1 LFERVGLYDCVQ
13 LQVGCLTPFFQR
25 RKLSQDED
33 ARAGRI
39 LRACV
44 LACFFREKMH
54 FTAELEPAW
63 ELDIAKCND
72 LIRVRALKNSHRWN
86 TAAVVNNLGRKRGE
100 PLKMLRSTTI
110 ARLPHEPSRSG
121 DKRSRIAAEP
131 TCWCYVCLSRK
142 RPRVREFCALAASGR
157 RSFGPR
163 PPRTV

>member
-1 LFERVGLYDCVQ
+1 MRPLNSQDKKRQAGRTRQHCSSLFERVGLYDCVQ

-72 LIRVRALKNSHRWN
+72 LIRVRALKNSHR
-86 TAAVVNNLGRKRGE
+86 
-100 PLKMLRSTTI
+100 
-110 ARLPHEPSRSG
+110 
-121 DKRSRIAAEP
+121 
-131 TCWCYVCLSRK
+131 
-142 RPRVREFCALAASGR
+142 
-157 RSFGPR
+157 
-163 PPRTV
+163 